1 VDIEL
6 KEANSLTWLPMRRLW
21 GSRWA
26 LNLGSRMQP
35 PFSIK
40 LTEDGN
46 GKNQRKTV
54 VADRVIPFG
63 WKPGQVYRSVVN
75 F

>member
-1 VDIEL
+1 MEVQL
-6 KEANSLTWLPMRRLW
+6 KQANSDTWLPMRRSW

-26 LNLGSRMQP
+26 LNFGSRMQP

-40 LTEDGN
+40 LTEDEN
-46 GKNQRKTV
+46 NERNTI
-54 VADRVIPFG
+54 VAENVIPSD
-63 WKPGQVYRSVVN
+63 WKAGLVYRSVVN